1 MWASLGRPGARIEK
15 MDQFGTF
22 GTPGACGLQD
32 ATMDPC
38 QEDGVSFHRLS
49 LLYHRWLAM
58 VHGASPARERD
69 LASAFSDPFQT
80 PSELG
85 KLEGRSAIPA
95 IHLGADQSRRAPGAP
110 E

>member
-38 QEDGVSFHRLS
+38 QEDREDGVSFHRLS
-49 LLYHRWLAM
+49 LLCHLWLTM
-58 VHGASPARERD
+58 VHGAN
-69 LASAFSDPFQT
+69 LA
-80 PSELG
+80 
-85 KLEGRSAIPA
+85 EGT
-95 IHLGADQSRRAPGAP
+95 
-110 E
+110 

>member
-15 MDQFGTF
+15 IDQFGTF

-69 LASAFSDPFQT
+69 PFQT